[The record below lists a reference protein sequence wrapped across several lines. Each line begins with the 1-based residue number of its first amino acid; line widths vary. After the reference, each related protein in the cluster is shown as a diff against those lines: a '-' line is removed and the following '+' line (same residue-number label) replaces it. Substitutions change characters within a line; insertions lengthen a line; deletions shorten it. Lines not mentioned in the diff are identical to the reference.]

1 MKKVLLFITMF
12 LCLFM
17 LSSCNKTN
25 SKFDELYQALEKT
38 ENNIISKDYN
48 STYGTKSIS
57 VELEG
62 DRIKIRGSYYDI
74 TTYNNFII
82 VVYWEEDAS
91 SMAVLDYNEEVWWS
105 QTDHNLCMDYYIDA
119 GEVYL
124 TPHGPANERITG
136 LGSLF
141 LDDVNEL
148 LKEKLKISLR

>member
-38 ENNIISKDYN
+38 ENNIISKDFNN
-48 STYGTKSIS
+48 SYGTRSLS
-57 VELEG
+57 VEIEG
-62 DRIKIRGSYYDI
+62 ERIKIRGSYYDI
-74 TTYNNFII
+74 TTFNNFII
-82 VVYWEEDAS
+82 VLYWESDSS
-91 SMAVLDYNEEVWWS
+91 SMAVLDYEENVWWS
-105 QTDHNLCMDYYIDA
+105 QTDHNLCMDCYIDE

-124 TPHGPANERITG
+124 VPHEIAEERITG

-141 LDDVNEL
+141 LDDANEVI
-148 LKEKLKISLR
+148 KEKLKISLR